1 METDLKAFVEIY
13 SNKYILYMYLMMSVQ
28 FYLLTACSKDR
39 HVVSKNAKYNCIIA
53 RLDEI

>member
-1 METDLKAFVEIY
+1 
-13 SNKYILYMYLMMSVQ
+13 MSVQ

-53 RLDEI
+53 GLDEIYIKRNKSHWQLTGDAN